1 MSPGSLSRA
10 SRSASAFNSSAF
22 SVYSARSVSSRARC
36 SSRNLSPV
44 STGFSG
50 AFLAVAGAAFL
61 AFTGAVDLL
70 VTLAGDCLP
79 ASGFWAL
86 GIPGVD
92 PLGKKAATIAR
103 RPKRSVSG
111 WTNVPAGP
119 VVPEIARTARTGR
132 LREEPAHLVA
142 VDTGDLDPRGP
153 AGDAR
158 GEGHLALADTEGGG
172 YEG

>member
-10 SRSASAFNSSAF
+10 SRSASAFSSSAF

-44 STGFSG
+44 SALFSG

-61 AFTGAVDLL
+61 VVAGAVDLL
-70 VTLAGDCLP
+70 VALAGDCFP
-79 ASGFWAL
+79 ASDFWAL

-119 VVPEIARTARTGR
+119 VVPDLARSARAGR
-132 LREEPAHLVA
+132 FRQEPADLVD
-142 VDTGDLDPRGP
+142 VD
-153 AGDAR
+153 AG
-158 GEGHLALADTEGGG
+158 HF
-172 YEG
+172 